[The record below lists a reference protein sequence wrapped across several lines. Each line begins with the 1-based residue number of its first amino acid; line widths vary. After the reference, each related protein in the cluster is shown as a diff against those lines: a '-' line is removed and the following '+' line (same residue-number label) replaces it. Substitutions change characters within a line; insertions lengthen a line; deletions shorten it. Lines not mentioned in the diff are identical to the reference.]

1 VRQLSQLW
9 CFGLLELP
17 NIGLLN
23 LRSFATL
30 DCCLISWVAH
40 PSILARACTCGGLP
54 HCFWRFRSFPIPL
67 LSPLEWPDCMEVGH
81 GYTDI
86 ARSAV
91 LRLCMTPIGSCGAL
105 SVCVDFAT
113 ATLLTVAP
121 FVVTLTVIIA
131 LEIMNASEMHC

>member
-1 VRQLSQLW
+1 
-9 CFGLLELP
+9 
-17 NIGLLN
+17 
-23 LRSFATL
+23 
-30 DCCLISWVAH
+30 
-40 PSILARACTCGGLP
+40 
-54 HCFWRFRSFPIPL
+54 
-67 LSPLEWPDCMEVGH
+67 MEVGH

-86 ARSAV
+86 ARSAI
-91 LRLCMTPIGSCGAL
+91 LRLCMTLIGSCGAL